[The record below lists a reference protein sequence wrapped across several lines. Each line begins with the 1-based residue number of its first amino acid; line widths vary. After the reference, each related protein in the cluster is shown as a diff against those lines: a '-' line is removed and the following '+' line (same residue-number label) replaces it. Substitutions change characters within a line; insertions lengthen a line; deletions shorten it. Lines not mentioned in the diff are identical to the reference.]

1 MINFRLIKMAQD
13 SLRYVLFAVLWQWL
27 GLLAQIGFA
36 VYVSTIIAGVYQHNI
51 TNKGL
56 ILSLFIAVVCII
68 LRLVFDRLYV
78 MASFKASVDIKRI
91 MRNKIYNKLLAL
103 GSSYRSYTSSASIT
117 QMMGEGVEQ
126 LEVYFG
132 KYLSQFAYAIIAPI
146 TLFIF
151 LSGKNHKVAMGLLIT
166 VPLIPIVIMI
176 VMVVAKRVLDK
187 YFKIYYKLGDTFLEK
202 LTGMTTLK
210 IYQADGFAAKEMEN
224 ESEQFRNVTMKVLSM
239 QLNSTLVMDIIAY
252 GGTAVGFILT
262 ISQMTAGHMTLV
274 DAIMFLI
281 LSAEF
286 FLPMRL
292 LGSYFHI
299 GMNGMK
305 AADKMFDFLDLGEPM
320 QGVTVLQKG
329 PMSINFT
336 NVSYS
341 YDHNNPT
348 VSELYFN
355 VPAGKILAIV
365 GMSGSGKSTIAKLI
379 GMQVKGYNGSIKI
392 NGTELSL
399 ISEESLLE
407 MVTTVSLDSYI
418 FPGTVRDNLLL
429 AGDKLEDKK
438 LISALTI
445 VNLWEE
451 FKDIGGLDLII
462 NEGGSNLSGG
472 QRQRLAF
479 ARALLKNSPIYI
491 FDEATS
497 NIDME
502 SEAIMM
508 AVIKKLSKDKGK
520 TIILI
525 SHRLANVVDC
535 NDIILLAD
543 GKIIEH
549 GTHRE
554 LLPRNH
560 GYAKL
565 FKAQRALEEYK
576 GVSR

>member
-1 MINFRLIKMAQD
+1 MIKIRLIRMAQD
-13 SLRYVLFAVLWQWL
+13 SLKYVLLAVLWQWL
-27 GLLAQIGFA
+27 GLLAQIVFA
-36 VYVSTIIAGVYQHNI
+36 VYVSKSIAEIYQKALTKNDIILYFAI
-51 TNKGL
+51 M
-56 ILSLFIAVVCII
+56 AVCII
-68 LRLVFDRLYV
+68 LRLIFDRLYV
-78 MASFKASVDIKRI
+78 MASFKASIDIKRI
-91 MRNKIYNKLLAL
+91 MRNKIYNKLLTL
-103 GSSYRSYTSSASIT
+103 GSSYRSYISSAAIT

-132 KYLSQFAYAIIAPI
+132 KYLSQFVYAIIAPI

-166 VPLIPIVIMI
+166 VPLIPAVIMI
-176 VMVVAKRVLDK
+176 VMIVAKRVLDK
-187 YFKIYYKLGDTFLEK
+187 YFKIYYQLGDTFLEK

-210 IYQADGFAAKEMEN
+210 IYQADGYAAEEMEN
-224 ESEQFRNVTMKVLSM
+224 ESEQFRKVTMKVLSM
-239 QLNSTLVMDIIAY
+239 QLNSTLVMDVIAY
-252 GGTAVGFILT
+252 GGTAIGFILT
-262 ISQMTAGHMTLV
+262 ISQLTAGRMELV

-305 AADKMFDFLDLGEPM
+305 AADKMFEFLDLGEPK
-320 QGVTVLQKG
+320 QGVGTLEKG
-329 PMSINFT
+329 PMSITFT
-336 NVSYS
+336 NVNFS
-341 YDHNNPT
+341 YDNDEPM

-355 VPAGKILAIV
+355 VPAGNILSIV

-379 GMQVKGYNGSIKI
+379 GMQVKGYKGSIKI
-392 NGTELSL
+392 NGNELSL

-407 MVTTVSLDSYI
+407 AVTTVSLDSYI

-429 AGDKLEDKK
+429 GNKKLDDKK

-445 VNLWEE
+445 VNLWAEL
-451 FKDIGGLDLII
+451 KDVGGLGLVI

-479 ARALLKNSPIYI
+479 ARAILKNSPIYI

-508 AVIKKLSKDKGK
+508 SVIKKLAKDKGK
-520 TIILI
+520 TVILI
-525 SHRLANVVDC
+525 SHRLANVVDS

-549 GTHRE
+549 GQHHE
-554 LLPRNH
+554 LLNKNH

-565 FKAQRALEEYK
+565 FRAQMTLENYK
-576 GVSR
+576 GGE